1 MLHNDAS
8 RVFSMHLF
16 TAGQTILLLAKKINY
31 ANYGSGRMNIHVHCC
46 KRFRIKTDSFSKS
59 VRKKILCQIVHK
71 ASVER
76 VKSLDS
82 IFSSQ
87 LKYS

>member
-1 MLHNDAS
+1 MELD
-8 RVFSMHLF
+8 VWIFMY
-16 TAGQTILLLAKKINY
+16 TAVKGFGLKQTRLLNLLEK
-31 ANYGSGRMNIHVHCC
+31 
-46 KRFRIKTDSFSKS
+46 F
-59 VRKKILCQIVHK
+59 LCQIVHK
-71 ASVER
+71 VIVER